1 MLRTQKPRLAP
12 KVSRAALAA
21 TGFAG
26 LTLLLLV
33 AAVPTVRAQD
43 ADTPPTIASDK
54 VAYSPG
60 ETIVLTGANWLPG
73 EAVTIVLCPDSG
85 GEGPTLEATADDS
98 GSFTI
103 STNASA
109 ERDARAMN
117 ISAAAGE
124 GSEPF
129 MATATGA
136 ASRATAQG
144 RFTEGHARTDG
155 EKLLEQE
162 GYWLTRHSYPTG
174 RFNPE
179 WVRRAVE
186 QDSRILRRNPDGRN
200 AKVSTES
207 LKASPLGLST
217 TAFTAL
223 GPQPERMTGC
233 SGCFDYTT
241 TSGRVNSIVVDPTT
255 TTNGSI
261 VAYAAA
267 VGGGVWKTT
276 NCCSSSTTW
285 TLKTDSPLIPTTSVD
300 SLALDPNDHNT
311 IYAGTGDLNYGSFSM
326 GSQGIL
332 KSTDAGAT
340 WTVLGADV
348 FGAPFPTPPGQFPQY
363 QAVGKVRVDPNASNK
378 VVAGTKTGL
387 YLSYDGGNS
396 WTGPC
401 LTNSFTSMRQDITG
415 LELSNVGG
423 TTRIIAAVGVRG
435 FATTVQYDL
444 GSERGER
451 PLQGHDAGQRLS
463 DDFTSI
469 ASNANGFIYGPATTT
484 YPANANMNAGSG
496 VAYAGTSTGDQLGRI
511 DIAVAPSDPNMIY
524 AQVQSIAVN
533 TNGGCGSAAGCQLG
547 AWVTTDAGATWTFMT
562 GSAGQSLLDCA
573 NSGPGSSGAGD
584 YPQNWYDQAVAVD
597 PNNPDRVF
605 FDTFDVWLATRTG
618 TTWYDVSCG
627 YSGVSPKPVH
637 VDQHALA
644 FVPGSSSL
652 LIAGNDGGVHG
663 TANADAAVP
672 ATTRP
677 TWFNMDGGM
686 NTIEFYS
693 GDISGNF
700 ATAASPQVNGGAQD
714 NGPSSATFVGS
725 PTGPVQ
731 WQMGL
736 GGDGFYARIDPVGV
750 GITQAQGTITLT
762 TGGAVAGETFV
773 IGPQTFTWQTAA
785 YGPASARC
793 RSPRARRPRATTSS
807 PP

>member
-1 MLRTQKPRLAP
+1 MLWTQKPNLTP
-12 KVSRAALAA
+12 KVFRATLAA

-26 LTLLLLV
+26 LVLLLLV
-33 AAVPTVRAQD
+33 ADVTRARAQD

-103 STNASA
+103 STNASD
-109 ERDARAMN
+109 ERDARAPRAMSL
-117 ISAAAGE
+117 SAAAGE

-162 GYWLTRHSYPTG
+162 SYWLTRHSSPTF

-200 AKVSTES
+200 SKVSTES

-332 KSTDAGAT
+332 KSTDGGAT

-401 LTNSFTSMRQDITG
+401 VTNSFTSMRQDITG
-415 LELSNVGG
+415 LELSNMAAARPASSPPSACAASPRRCN
-423 TTRIIAAVGVRG
+423 TTSVR
-435 FATTVQYDL
+435 T
-444 GSERGER
+444 GER
-451 PLQGHDAGQRLS
+451 PYKGTMPATGCPT
-463 DDFTSI
+463 DFTSI
-469 ASNANGFIYGPATTT
+469 AGNANGFILWTRRRTT
-484 YPANANMNAGSG
+484 YSGEREHERGQRRCLREHLTATSSAGS
-496 VAYAGTSTGDQLGRI
+496 TS
-511 DIAVAPSDPNMIY
+511 
-524 AQVQSIAVN
+524 
-533 TNGGCGSAAGCQLG
+533 
-547 AWVTTDAGATWTFMT
+547 
-562 GSAGQSLLDCA
+562 
-573 NSGPGSSGAGD
+573 
-584 YPQNWYDQAVAVD
+584 
-597 PNNPDRVF
+597 
-605 FDTFDVWLATRTG
+605 
-618 TTWYDVSCG
+618 
-627 YSGVSPKPVH
+627 
-637 VDQHALA
+637 
-644 FVPGSSSL
+644 
-652 LIAGNDGGVHG
+652 
-663 TANADAAVP
+663 
-672 ATTRP
+672 
-677 TWFNMDGGM
+677 
-686 NTIEFYS
+686 
-693 GDISGNF
+693 
-700 ATAASPQVNGGAQD
+700 
-714 NGPSSATFVGS
+714 
-725 PTGPVQ
+725 
-731 WQMGL
+731 
-736 GGDGFYARIDPVGV
+736 
-750 GITQAQGTITLT
+750 
-762 TGGAVAGETFV
+762 
-773 IGPQTFTWQTAA
+773 
-785 YGPASARC
+785 
-793 RSPRARRPRATTSS
+793 RSRRATPT
-807 PP
+807 